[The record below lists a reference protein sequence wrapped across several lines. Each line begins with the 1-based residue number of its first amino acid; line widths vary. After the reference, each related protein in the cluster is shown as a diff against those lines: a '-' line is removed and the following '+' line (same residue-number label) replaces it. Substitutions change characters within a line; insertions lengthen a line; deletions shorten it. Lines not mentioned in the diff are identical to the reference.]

1 MLYFFLAVSRIRFPR
16 LHLWSSYTKDNATII
31 VYTDWF
37 LTCPAE
43 NIIAAASKSTA
54 LPLWQRAH
62 GLSFYDPF
70 GLCTFPILS
79 RTTGVILVIHTR
91 SSERT
96 TSSLNP
102 CAYQLTFRTRISSKI
117 SGLLSFERELK
128 IQTSQ
133 LKDLRIKACSG
144 CSRTRSGSGLIR

>member
-1 MLYFFLAVSRIRFPR
+1 MLYFFLAVSRIKFPQ
-16 LHLWSSYTKDNATII
+16 LHLWSSYTKDKATII

-54 LPLWQRAH
+54 FPAMQRAH

-79 RTTGVILVIHTR
+79 RTTGVILVIYTR

-102 CAYQLTFRTRISSKI
+102 CAYQLTFCTRISSKI
-117 SGLLSFERELK
+117 SGLLSLERELK

-133 LKDLRIKACSG
+133 LNDLRIKA